1 MEVLGFQI
9 PGSACKVVIPSA
21 PDLENKVTIILGE
34 NGTKKSTLLRALLD
48 DSIQDPEQRRRNR
61 YPSASTI
68 FSSLPSQVIALSA
81 IPNDRFPTKKRHGE
95 DRIDGR
101 YSAENYEYIGPKHNQ
116 NIVSRNQSLQALTGS
131 VLLNPNPEESVRRLI
146 ERVSKK
152 TGVPTT
158 FDVELSPVM
167 SRFNEH
173 YKPNTRKAGLMDRL
187 TGLEKS
193 MVEDALGYAHSK
205 RPVVRLDLF
214 AGLEVNPEL
223 SECLALAYKFGFLNF
238 KSPKDFRESISDH
251 FSIEQFSAG
260 QWGLFSTLATLALR
274 IQDNTLILID
284 EPESAL
290 HPRWQRE
297 YIDDLMAAVSHRR
310 GCHIFLATHSPLI
323 VGTVGN
329 SSVELLTLRK
339 DTAGE
344 IYAELS
350 DVPVG
355 WQSNDILEEKFE
367 LHSTRSPEF
376 VAQIEEILA
385 IVATGIKGNK
395 TKLKAKLSKL
405 KPIVA
410 CLPENDSMHGLIS
423 SLIRLAD

>member
-1 MEVLGFQI
+1 MEVLGFRI
-9 PGSACKVVIPSA
+9 PGSSCEVVIPHA
-21 PDLENKVTIILGE
+21 PSLENKVTIILGE

-48 DSIQDPEQRRRNR
+48 DSIQDPEQKRANR
-61 YPSASTI
+61 YPSASTK
-68 FSSLPSQVIALSA
+68 FSSLPSQVIAISA
-81 IPNDRFPTKKRHGE
+81 IPNDRFPTKKRQGE

-116 NIVSRNQSLQALTGS
+116 NIVSRNQSLQALTGAA
-131 VLLNPNPEESVRRLI
+131 LLNPKPENSVRAVI
-146 ERVSKK
+146 ERISKK
-152 TGVPTT
+152 TGIPTA
-158 FDVELSPVM
+158 FDIELSSIM
-167 SRFNEH
+167 
-173 YKPNTRKAGLMDRL
+173 TRHNGYYQNSPRVASLMDRL
-187 TGLEKS
+187 RPEEKT
-193 MVEDALGYAHSK
+193 MIEEALDFIRANKSI
-205 RPVVRLDLF
+205 VRLDIF
-214 AGLEVNPEL
+214 SGLEIDKRL
-223 SECLALAYKFGFLNF
+223 SKCLALAFKYGFLNF
-238 KSPKDFRESISDH
+238 KSPRALKESTH
-251 FSIEQFSAG
+251 NYFNIEQFSAG
-260 QWGLFSTLATLALR
+260 QWGLFSTIATLALR

-297 YIDDLMAAVSHRR
+297 YIDDLMAAVGHRK

-323 VGTVGN
+323 VGAVGN
-329 SSVELLTLRK
+329 SSIEVLTLRK
-339 DTAGE
+339 DKNGE
-344 IYAELS
+344 ICAELS
-350 DVPVG
+350 PVPVG
-355 WQSNDILEEKFE
+355 WQSNDILEDKFE

-423 SLIRLAD
+423 SLIRLSN